1 MNDCQMMGVVCFCGD
16 KKNKNLKS
24 LLNLSYKIL
33 SCCVC
38 VCVCVC
44 GSIIRMS
51 TSSPELNRSSKRSVL
66 LTRFASHLLLLQPIP
81 SLDQAF
87 PMQEFSFVAETRMQ
101 KIQSN

>member
-16 KKNKNLKS
+16 KKKKNLKS
-24 LLNLSYKIL
+24 LLNLSSTIL
-33 SCCVC
+33 SSCVC
-38 VCVCVC
+38 VCVY

-66 LTRFASHLLLLQPIP
+66 LMRFASHLLLLQPIP

-87 PMQEFSFVAETRMQ
+87 PMQEFIFVAETRLQ